1 MGQWCPKLSTQMVI
15 ANYKHVEVLLREM
28 ILKYE
33 QQHEEC
39 TAEVRANLGN
49 RPKALRLM
57 RKRKLLESHIASC
70 ETRLH
75 TCMQKQC
82 ALEQLEITKLQIAT
96 LKQSSTLFQ
105 RFSRRNSVQRI
116 EELTETMQELS
127 DDLMDVNDL
136 LQTPLTPVDDE
147 EVSRELDAMEAD
159 VVSLEL
165 KLPMPVATTPYVVQ
179 ETRHV
184 EDAGMMLPTA

>member
-1 MGQWCPKLSTQMVI
+1 MGQMCPTLTTQMVVSS
-15 ANYKHVEVLLREM
+15 YQHVEVMLREM
-28 ILKYE
+28 IVKYE

-39 TAEVRANLGN
+39 TAEVRANLDN

-57 RKRKLLESHIASC
+57 RKRKLLESHIAGC

-82 ALEQLEITKLQIAT
+82 ALEQLEIAKLQIAA

-105 RFSRRNSVQRI
+105 RFSRRNSAARI

-127 DDLMDVNDL
+127 DNLMDVNDL
-136 LQTPLTPVDDE
+136 LQTPLAPVDDDEVLE
-147 EVSRELDAMEAD
+147 ELNAMEAEVAMMD
-159 VVSLEL
+159 L
-165 KLPMPVATTPYVVQ
+165 KLPLPVATRPVVHPVSQ
-179 ETRHV
+179 PDDVGTMV
-184 EDAGMMLPTA
+184 ATA